1 MTCRL
6 IASGRRCC
14 EQLANSGPSTSV
26 RATSEQ
32 TQRAMQPIVRAF
44 RCDPQRVSIGPSKRT
59 QPGRCSPRVRPVFRN
74 GRRAVELRVRPV
86 AYPNRRPPEVM
97 QSPTC
102 AGVHTLITQVRAA
115 RRAQPVLM
123 LRVGERQRPRSA
135 GRAMRRQLRRC
146 GASSL
151 GTAARRLAHGGRATA
166 RSSGGPRFRRPLEA
180 RHPSQTTYVPLTS
193 IATAIARTTANAEPT
208 TRTVWPRIH
217 SSVWVAPV
225 DEEPPADSMA
235 ASAGRFDPTA

>member
-14 EQLANSGPSTSV
+14 ELLANSGPSTSV

-102 AGVHTLITQVRAA
+102 AGVPQTIDMCINNRHRIHKK
-115 RRAQPVLM
+115 
-123 LRVGERQRPRSA
+123 A
-135 GRAMRRQLRRC
+135 GNSEAVIKDR
-146 GASSL
+146 
-151 GTAARRLAHGGRATA
+151 
-166 RSSGGPRFRRPLEA
+166 RSSGRFCAFLVIRPSVAMSSSRLSGRPLA
-180 RHPSQTTYVPLTS
+180 SVALKWVQT
-193 IATAIARTTANAEPT
+193 N
-208 TRTVWPRIH
+208 
-217 SSVWVAPV
+217 SSGFRSGA
-225 DEEPPADSMA
+225 
-235 ASAGRFDPTA
+235 